1 VNPGGLFCF
10 LNVNGPRPNIYGK
23 YLTDLFAPVT
33 NLVLS
38 AKVCLLVGVWGATEQ
53 LWNAFHNCSY
63 GKFTNME
70 SLVPKGMCKTL
81 IVR

>member
-53 LWNAFHNCSY
+53 LWNAFHNWSVAPKTPSTY
-63 GKFTNME
+63 L
-70 SLVPKGMCKTL
+70 LVSQS
-81 IVR
+81 R